1 MVEKDGGAIFQ
12 RSTNLDAS
20 TGLFR
25 MRPITSISLHEHRYL
40 GGTKKNSGT
49 LISTQLRRL
58 RLRGLRRGL
67 RRGLMRSIAHLQHAI
82 IDDGC
87 IARRIRF
94 RSTHERV
101 ENEENKRVN
110 RKRSTRTGTV
120 LLAFKRSERRTLRL
134 REPVCGAVSSAG

>member
-67 RRGLMRSIAHLQHAI
+67 MRSIAHLQHAI

-87 IARRIRF
+87 IARRIGF
-94 RSTHERV
+94 RSTHGRV